1 MVVVPLKQTLSDA
14 EMETAMSES
23 GAEQLDWVGLVAGG
37 TLLAGGLLLLTGRRR
52 AGLLAAAS
60 GAALALLDQ
69 QETLREWWSRV
80 PGYVDDAQRLLV
92 QVQDTV
98 EDSAEKREKLRQIL
112 AR

>member
-1 MVVVPLKQTLSDA
+1 MVVVPLKQTLSDS
-14 EMETAMSES
+14 EMETAMNES
-23 GAEQLDWVGLVAGG
+23 RAEQLDWVRFVAGG

-52 AGLLAAAS
+52 AGLVAAAS

-80 PGYVDDAQRLLV
+80 PGYVDDAQRLLA
-92 QVQDTV
+92 QVQNTV
-98 EDSAEKREKLRQIL
+98 EDLAEKRERLRQIL

>member
-1 MVVVPLKQTLSDA
+1 MVVVPLKQTLSDS
-14 EMETAMSES
+14 EIEMSES
-23 GAEQLDWVGLVAGG
+23 EAEQLGWVSLVAGG
-37 TLLAGGLLLLTGRRR
+37 ALLAGGFLLLAGRRR

-69 QETLREWWSRV
+69 QETLREWWGLV

-98 EDSAEKREKLRQIL
+98 EDLAAKREKLRQVL